1 MCQARV
7 EELRGADEDSGKPR
21 RAHALQSQGVGPGAD
36 EVLKAVRVS
45 ASPASRPGCVAGS
58 TTALHR
64 PRDPTST
71 CRCGHPAIPPTC
83 ALSLLLSALCSP
95 LLPLGAVSLSIMRRN
110 AALMGKLIGQCNVE
124 FTGCNVE

>member
-64 PRDPTST
+64 PRGQHRPL
-71 CRCGHPAIPPTC
+71 AAVIL
-83 ALSLLLSALCSP
+83 LSLHHVLSLCCCLLFALRCC
-95 LLPLGAVSLSIMRRN
+95 LWELSLSR
-110 AALMGKLIGQCNVE
+110 
-124 FTGCNVE
+124 